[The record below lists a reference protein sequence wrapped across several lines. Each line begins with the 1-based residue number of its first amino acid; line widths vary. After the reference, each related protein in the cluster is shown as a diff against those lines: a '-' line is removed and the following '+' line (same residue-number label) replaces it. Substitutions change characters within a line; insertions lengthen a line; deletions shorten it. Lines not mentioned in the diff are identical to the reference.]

1 MRIFVTGA
9 SGFIGSALIPELIGA
24 GHHVLGLARSDFS
37 AKTIAAA
44 GAEVHRGSLQDRDSL
59 KAGAAAADGV
69 IHLGFNHDFS
79 KWEANCED
87 DRQVI
92 AVLAAE
98 LAGSERPLVGTGGIG
113 TQTPPGQ
120 LASEQDPALASSLL
134 PRTASEEAALAAAEQ
149 GVRASVMRLPQV
161 HNRDKQGLIT
171 MLIPIATEK
180 RVSAYLGEGTNRW
193 PAVHV
198 LDAARLYRL
207 AIEEGAR
214 GIRYHAVGEEGVEFR
229 EIAMAIGERI
239 GVPTASISENEAAD
253 HFGWLARFVGLDM
266 PASSALTQK
275 LLGWDPS
282 HQGLIADLRSA
293 AVAASSG
300 S

>member
-24 GHHVLGLARSDFS
+24 GHHVLGLARSDSS

-98 LAGSERPLVGTGGIG
+98 LAGSNRPLVVTGGSG

-193 PAVHV
+193 PAGHV

>member
-9 SGFIGSALIPELIGA
+9 SGFIGSALVPELIAA
-24 GHHVLGLARSDFS
+24 GHNVLGLARSDSS
-37 AKTIAAA
+37 ANAIAAA
-44 GAEVHRGSLQDRDSL
+44 GAEVHRGSLEDRDSVR
-59 KAGAAAADGV
+59 AGAAAADGV

-79 KWEANCED
+79 KWGANCED
-87 DRQVI
+87 DREVI
-92 AVLAAE
+92 AALAAE
-98 LAGSERPLVGTGGIG
+98 LAGSERPLVVTGGIG
-113 TQTPPGQ
+113 TQTPPGHV
-120 LASEQDPALASSLL
+120 ATERDPALASSVL

-161 HNRDKQGLIT
+161 HDRDKQGLIT
-171 MLIPIATEK
+171 MLVRIAAEK
-180 RVSAYLGEGTNRW
+180 RVSAYLGEGANRW

-239 GVPTASISENEAAD
+239 GVPAASISENEAAD
-253 HFGWLARFVGLDM
+253 HFGWLARFVGSDM

-275 LLGWDPS
+275 RLGWTPS
-282 HQGLIADLRSA
+282 HASLIADLRPTGVAGA
-293 AVAASSG
+293 A
-300 S
+300 

>member
-9 SGFIGSALIPELIGA
+9 SGFIGSALIPELTGA
-24 GHHVLGLARSDFS
+24 GHHVLGLSRSDSS
-37 AKTIAAA
+37 AKAIAAA
-44 GAEVHRGSLQDRDSL
+44 GAEVHRGSLEDRDSL
-59 KAGAAAADGV
+59 KAGVAAADGV

-92 AVLAAE
+92 DVLAAQ
-98 LAGSERPLVGTGGIG
+98 LAGSERPLVVTGGIG

-120 LASEQDPALASSLL
+120 VATEQDPALPSSVL

-161 HNRDKQGLIT
+161 HDRDKQGLIT
-171 MLIPIATEK
+171 MLIPIASEK

-214 GIRYHAVGEEGVEFR
+214 GIRYHAVAEEGVEFR

-253 HFGWLARFVGLDM
+253 HFGWLARFVSLDM

-275 LLGWDPS
+275 LLGWVPS
-282 HQGLIADLRSA
+282 HTGLIADLRSA
-293 AVAASSG
+293 AVAGASRR
-300 S
+300 